1 MRVIH
6 EDIPR
11 VEHCFIRRVDSL
23 SQMSRHAEGRT
34 RWHAPRLTK
43 PLRKTALINY
53 AYVSN
58 DHRLTTLEAKQSAV
72 ALH

>member
-23 SQMSRHAEGRT
+23 SQMRHAKGRT
-34 RWHAPRLTK
+34 RWHATRLTK
-43 PLRKTALINY
+43 PLRKTAPINY
-53 AYVSN
+53 TYVSN

-72 ALH
+72 ALY